1 MLLYIIDFIDDEF
14 LFDYSV
20 LKEVFMVVE
29 VKVVLNIIIKI
40 LEGLKVDI
48 FKENIGIFLIS
59 WYFFF
64 VMFNKLVIEFMMLFL
79 KYYFLILFLFLM
91 FFKGIER
98 EVILLRIRFIDFL

>member
-48 FKENIGIFLIS
+48 FKENIGIFLFS

-79 KYYFLILFLFLM
+79 K
-91 FFKGIER
+91 
-98 EVILLRIRFIDFL
+98 

>member
-40 LEGLKVDI
+40 LEGLKVDM
-48 FKENIGIFLIS
+48 FKENIGIFLFS

-64 VMFNKLVIEFMMLFL
+64 VMYNKLVIEFMMLFL
-79 KYYFLILFLFLM
+79 K
-91 FFKGIER
+91 
-98 EVILLRIRFIDFL
+98 

>member
-14 LFDYSV
+14 LFDYSL

-40 LEGLKVDI
+40 LEGLKVDM
-48 FKENIGIFLIS
+48 FKENIGIFLFR

-79 KYYFLILFLFLM
+79 K
-91 FFKGIER
+91 
-98 EVILLRIRFIDFL
+98 

>member
-14 LFDYSV
+14 LFDYSL

-48 FKENIGIFLIS
+48 FKENIGIFLFS

-79 KYYFLILFLFLM
+79 K
-91 FFKGIER
+91 
-98 EVILLRIRFIDFL
+98 